1 MFPISKRPVT
11 RILSALLLLA
21 SLDAGAAQVLQG
33 RPDDTLAAS
42 LSRSEPT
49 LIRIEG
55 HRIRRVFGAE
65 GDFDVKA
72 DKDAG
77 TAFVKPTTDKPAFS
91 AYVADDAGRTWKLL
105 LSLTDGPADSIVIKG
120 RGGESAGKR
129 PGKDSTR
136 NLEIKRVVL
145 ALDADGETNMESRTA
160 NELVPL
166 WKEAIFV
173 LVKIVQGPLKG
184 EKYHLSN
191 TSDKPMV
198 IDERELYRRGVVAVS
213 VEKSELKPAETT
225 AVYVISEPAE

>member
-1 MFPISKRPVT
+1 VT
-11 RILSALLLLA
+11 RILSAILLLA
-21 SLDAGAAQVLQG
+21 SLDAVAAQVLQG

-77 TAFVKPTTDKPAFS
+77 AAFVKPTTDKPAFS

-105 LSLTDGPADSIVIKG
+105 LSLSDGPADSIVIKG

-129 PGKDSTR
+129 PGKDSAR
-136 NLEIKRVVL
+136 SQAIKRVVL
-145 ALDADGETNMESRTA
+145 ALDADGETDMESRTA

-166 WKEAIFV
+166 WKEAMFV
-173 LVKIVQGPLKG
+173 LVKIVQGPLRG
-184 EKYHLSN
+184 EKYQLSN
-191 TSDKPMV
+191 ASDKPMV

-213 VEKSELKPAETT
+213 VEKSELKQAETT

>member
-1 MFPISKRPVT
+1 MT

-33 RPDDTLAAS
+33 RPDDTLAAG

-184 EKYHLSN
+184 EKYHLTN

-213 VEKSELKPAETT
+213 VEKSELNPAATT

>member
-1 MFPISKRPVT
+1 MT

-184 EKYHLSN
+184 EKYHLTN

-225 AVYVISEPAE
+225 AVYVISESAE

>member
-1 MFPISKRPVT
+1 MT

-77 TAFVKPTTDKPAFS
+77 TAFVKPMTDKPAFS
-91 AYVADDAGRTWKLL
+91 AYVADDAGRIWKLL

-184 EKYHLSN
+184 EKYHLTN

-213 VEKSELKPAETT
+213 VEKSELNPAATT

>member
-33 RPDDTLAAS
+33 RPDDTLAAG

-129 PGKDSTR
+129 PGKDSAR
-136 NLEIKRVVL
+136 SQAIKRVVL
-145 ALDADGETNMESRTA
+145 ALDADGETDMESRVA

-166 WKEAIFV
+166 WKEALFV

>member
-1 MFPISKRPVT
+1 MT

-21 SLDAGAAQVLQG
+21 SVDAGAAQVLQG

-42 LSRSEPT
+42 LSRAEPT

-55 HRIRRVFGAE
+55 HRIRRVFGSE

-105 LSLTDGPADSIVIKG
+105 LSLSDGPADSIVIRG

-129 PGKDSTR
+129 PGKDSAR
-136 NLEIKRVVL
+136 SQAIKRVVL
-145 ALDADGETNMESRTA
+145 ALDADGETEMESRAT

-166 WKEAIFV
+166 WKEALFV
-173 LVKIVQGPLKG
+173 LVKIVQGPLRG
-184 EKYHLSN
+184 EKYQLSN
-191 TSDKPMV
+191 ASDKPMV
-198 IDERELYRRGVVAVS
+198 IDERELYRRGVIAVS

>member
-1 MFPISKRPVT
+1 MT

-33 RPDDTLAAS
+33 RPDDTLAAG

-49 LIRIEG
+49 LIRVEG

-120 RGGESAGKR
+120 RGGESADKR

-213 VEKSELKPAETT
+213 VEKSELNPAATT

>member
-1 MFPISKRPVT
+1 MFPISKKPVT

-42 LSRSEPT
+42 LSRAEPT

-77 TAFVKPTTDKPAFS
+77 AAFVKPTTDKPAFS

-129 PGKDSTR
+129 AGKDSAR
-136 NLEIKRVVL
+136 SQAIKRVVL
-145 ALDADGETNMESRTA
+145 ALDADGETDMESRTA

-166 WKEAIFV
+166 WKEAMFV
-173 LVKIVQGPLKG
+173 LVKIVQGPLRG
-184 EKYHLSN
+184 EKYQLSN
-191 TSDKPMV
+191 ASDKPMV

>member
-1 MFPISKRPVT
+1 MT

-105 LSLTDGPADSIVIKG
+105 LSLSDGPADSIVIKG

-129 PGKDSTR
+129 PGKDSAR
-136 NLEIKRVVL
+136 SQAIKRVVL
-145 ALDADGETNMESRTA
+145 ALDADGEMDMESRVA

-166 WKEAIFV
+166 WKEALFV

>member
-1 MFPISKRPVT
+1 MT

-72 DKDAG
+72 DKDTG
-77 TAFVKPTTDKPAFS
+77 TAFVKPTTDKPAFG

-105 LSLTDGPADSIVIKG
+105 LSLSDGPADSIVIKG

-129 PGKDSTR
+129 PGKDSAR
-136 NLEIKRVVL
+136 SQAIKRVVL
-145 ALDADGETNMESRTA
+145 ALDADGETDMESRVA

-166 WKEAIFV
+166 WKEALFV

-213 VEKSELKPAETT
+213 VEKSELNPAETT

>member
-1 MFPISKRPVT
+1 MT
-11 RILSALLLLA
+11 RILSAILLLA
-21 SLDAGAAQVLQG
+21 SLDAVAAQVLQG

-77 TAFVKPTTDKPAFS
+77 AAFVKPTTDKPAFS

-105 LSLTDGPADSIVIKG
+105 LSLNDGPADSIVIKN

-145 ALDADGETNMESRTA
+145 ALDADGETDMESRTA

-166 WKEAIFV
+166 WKEALFV
-173 LVKIVQGPLKG
+173 LVKIVQGPLRG
-184 EKYHLSN
+184 EKYQLSN
-191 TSDKPMV
+191 ASDKPMV

>member
-1 MFPISKRPVT
+1 MT

-77 TAFVKPTTDKPAFS
+77 TAFVKPTTDKPALS

-105 LSLTDGPADSIVIKG
+105 LSLTDGPADSIVIRG
-120 RGGESAGKR
+120 RAGESYGKR
-129 PGKDSTR
+129 TGKDSAR

-145 ALDADGETNMESRTA
+145 ALDGDGETDMEARAA
-160 NELVPL
+160 NELVSL
-166 WKEAIFV
+166 WKEALFV
-173 LVKIVQGPLKG
+173 LVKIVQGSPGWSLRG

-213 VEKSELKPAETT
+213 VEKAELKPAETT
-225 AVYVISEPAE
+225 TVYVISEPAE

>member
-1 MFPISKRPVT
+1 MT

-42 LSRSEPT
+42 LSRAEPT

-77 TAFVKPTTDKPAFS
+77 AAFVKPTTDKPAFS

-129 PGKDSTR
+129 PGKDSAR

-145 ALDADGETNMESRTA
+145 ALDADGETDMESRVA

-166 WKEAIFV
+166 WKEALFV
-173 LVKIVQGPLKG
+173 LVKIVQGPLRG
-184 EKYHLSN
+184 EKYQLSN
-191 TSDKPMV
+191 ASDKPMV

>member
-1 MFPISKRPVT
+1 MT

-33 RPDDTLAAS
+33 RPDDTLAAG

-120 RGGESAGKR
+120 RGGEPAGKR
-129 PGKDSTR
+129 PGKDSAR

-166 WKEAIFV
+166 WKEALFV

>member
-1 MFPISKRPVT
+1 VT

-42 LSRSEPT
+42 LSRAEPT

-77 TAFVKPTTDKPAFS
+77 AAFVKPTTDKPAFS

-129 PGKDSTR
+129 AGKDSAR
-136 NLEIKRVVL
+136 SQAIKRVVL
-145 ALDADGETNMESRTA
+145 ALDADGETDMESRTA

-166 WKEAIFV
+166 WKEAMFV
-173 LVKIVQGPLKG
+173 LVKIVQGPLRG
-184 EKYHLSN
+184 EKYQLSN
-191 TSDKPMV
+191 ASDKPMV

>member
-1 MFPISKRPVT
+1 MT

-49 LIRIEG
+49 LIRIDG

-77 TAFVKPTTDKPAFS
+77 TAFVKPTTDKPVFS

-105 LSLTDGPADSIVIKG
+105 LSLTDGPADSIVIRG
-120 RGGESAGKR
+120 RAGESYGKR
-129 PGKDSTR
+129 TGKDSAR

-145 ALDADGETNMESRTA
+145 ALDADGETEMDARAA

-166 WKEAIFV
+166 WKEAMFV
-173 LVKIVQGPLKG
+173 LVKIVQGPLRG

-198 IDERELYRRGVVAVS
+198 IDERDLYRRGVVAVS
-213 VEKSELKPAETT
+213 VEKAELKPAETT
-225 AVYVISEPAE
+225 TVYVISEPAE

>member
-1 MFPISKRPVT
+1 MT

-42 LSRSEPT
+42 LSRAEPT

-77 TAFVKPTTDKPAFS
+77 AAFVKPTTDKPAFS

-129 PGKDSTR
+129 AGKDSAR
-136 NLEIKRVVL
+136 SQAIKRVVL
-145 ALDADGETNMESRTA
+145 ALDADGETDMESRTA

-166 WKEAIFV
+166 WKEAMFV
-173 LVKIVQGPLKG
+173 LVKIVQGPLRG
-184 EKYHLSN
+184 EKYQLSN
-191 TSDKPMV
+191 ASDKPMV

>member
-1 MFPISKRPVT
+1 VT

-21 SLDAGAAQVLQG
+21 SVDAGAAQVLQG

-42 LSRSEPT
+42 LSRAEPT

-55 HRIRRVFGAE
+55 HRIRRVFGSE

-105 LSLTDGPADSIVIKG
+105 LSLSDGPADSIVIRG

-129 PGKDSTR
+129 PGKDSAR
-136 NLEIKRVVL
+136 SQAIKRVVL
-145 ALDADGETNMESRTA
+145 ALDADGETEMESRAT

-166 WKEAIFV
+166 WKEALFV
-173 LVKIVQGPLKG
+173 LVKIVQGPLRG
-184 EKYHLSN
+184 EKYQLSN
-191 TSDKPMV
+191 ASDKPMV
-198 IDERELYRRGVVAVS
+198 IDERELYRRGVIAVS

>member
-1 MFPISKRPVT
+1 MT
-11 RILSALLLLA
+11 RILSALLVLA
-21 SLDAGAAQVLQG
+21 SLDAGSAQVLQG
-33 RPDDTLAAS
+33 RPEDTVAAS
-42 LSRSEPT
+42 LSRAEPT

-105 LSLTDGPADSIVIKG
+105 LSLTDGPADSIVIRG
-120 RGGESAGKR
+120 RAGESAGKR
-129 PGKDSTR
+129 PGKDSAR
-136 NLEIKRVVL
+136 SQAIKRVVL
-145 ALDADGETNMESRTA
+145 ALDADGETDMESRVA

-166 WKEAIFV
+166 WKEALFV
-173 LVKIVQGPLKG
+173 LVKIVQGPLRG
-184 EKYHLSN
+184 EKYRLSN

>member
-1 MFPISKRPVT
+1 MT
-11 RILSALLLLA
+11 RILSAILLLA
-21 SLDAGAAQVLQG
+21 SLDAVAAQVLHG

-77 TAFVKPTTDKPAFS
+77 AAFVKPTTDKLAFS

-145 ALDADGETNMESRTA
+145 ALDADGETDMESRTA

-166 WKEAIFV
+166 WKEALFV
-173 LVKIVQGPLKG
+173 LVKIVQGPLRG
-184 EKYHLSN
+184 EKYQLSN
-191 TSDKPMV
+191 ASDKPMV

>member
-1 MFPISKRPVT
+1 MFPISKKPVT

-21 SLDAGAAQVLQG
+21 SVDAGAAQVLQG

-42 LSRSEPT
+42 LSRAEPT

-55 HRIRRVFGAE
+55 HRIRRVFGSE

-105 LSLTDGPADSIVIKG
+105 LSLSDGPADSIVIRG

-129 PGKDSTR
+129 PGKDSAR
-136 NLEIKRVVL
+136 SQAIKRVVL
-145 ALDADGETNMESRTA
+145 ALDADGETEMESRAT

-166 WKEAIFV
+166 WKEALFV
-173 LVKIVQGPLKG
+173 LVKIVQGPLRG
-184 EKYHLSN
+184 EKYQLSN
-191 TSDKPMV
+191 ASDKPMV
-198 IDERELYRRGVVAVS
+198 IDERELYRRGVIAVS

>member
-1 MFPISKRPVT
+1 MT

-77 TAFVKPTTDKPAFS
+77 AAFVKPMTDKPAFS

-105 LSLTDGPADSIVIKG
+105 LSLSDGPADSIVIKG

-129 PGKDSTR
+129 PGKDSAR
-136 NLEIKRVVL
+136 SQAIKRVVL
-145 ALDADGETNMESRTA
+145 ALDADGEMDMESRVA

-166 WKEAIFV
+166 WKEAMFV
-173 LVKIVQGPLKG
+173 LVKIVQGPLRG
-184 EKYHLSN
+184 EKYRLSN